1 MLVVAHAAT
10 SCCNNSFSCCCC
22 ASSIHMRILLSLQ
35 FAVEHLNKPHA
46 GAHSCRYDTLNTNS
60 LRLWSAMPD
69 TEIDLSKFNEGEYG
83 TALAARQRA
92 LEITQVTRATTAAN
106 YAHTYMFTYIRCRW
120 QGRSL
125 SSFFPHRFIREV
137 TRGLLETLRGTN
149 DLSRYWPLCYVWQV

>member
-1 MLVVAHAAT
+1 MLA
-10 SCCNNSFSCCCC
+10 CP
-22 ASSIHMRILLSLQ
+22 RR
-35 FAVEHLNKPHA
+35 
-46 GAHSCRYDTLNTNS
+46 RYDTLNTNS

-106 YAHTYMFTYIRCRW
+106 YAHMFTYIRALW

-125 SSFFPHRFIREV
+125 SSFVPP
-137 TRGLLETLRGTN
+137 GLSVR
-149 DLSRYWPLCYVWQV
+149 